1 VFDKLNDALPL
12 LIRSPSLPLPDV
24 HEKLTAAEQ
33 RCQLLE
39 RQLDHM
45 RKLVQGAESKASH
58 AATRTELLRQHRAD
72 EDEADIRARL
82 AKINALERE
91 HLKLTATQAIAEVRG
106 RS

>member
-1 VFDKLNDALPL
+1 MLA
-12 LIRSPSLPLPDV
+12 DV
-24 HEKLTAAEQ
+24 HDKLTAAEQ

-58 AATRTELLRQHRAD
+58 AAARSQILKQQQQE

-82 AKINALERE
+82 KKINQLERE
-91 HLKLTATQAIAEVRG
+91 HLKLTATQAIAEVSKG
-106 RS
+106 